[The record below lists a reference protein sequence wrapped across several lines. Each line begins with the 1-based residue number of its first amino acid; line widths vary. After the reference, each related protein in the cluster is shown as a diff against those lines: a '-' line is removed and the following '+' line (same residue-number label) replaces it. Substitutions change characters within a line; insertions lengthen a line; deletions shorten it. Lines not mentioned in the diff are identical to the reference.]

1 VEDCGD
7 SRFFSFLD
15 TTKKSC
21 AGHGESLKPAR
32 MIHGKICGVIIRNK
46 LAESRKLIVKS
57 SEKDFAACKV
67 FLSLAIEA
75 SKLLGNAEIAQLGIV
90 ARRFAAPGAR
100 PQQTRREYGG
110 QQRIYGIV

>member
-1 VEDCGD
+1 
-7 SRFFSFLD
+7 
-15 TTKKSC
+15 
-21 AGHGESLKPAR
+21 